1 MQHKNNKIIENKA
14 LRQLW
19 FVCGIICVGLGII
32 GYILPIMPGTTF
44 MIVALFCFA
53 KSSAKWH
60 DWLLNNKYFGQTLR
74 DFKQGK
80 GMSMRAK
87 LTALLSILLSI
98 SISMYF
104 ASNFYVQIFL
114 AICFIIAISCVFLQK
129 TKC

>member
-53 KSSAKWH
+53 KS
-60 DWLLNNKYFGQTLR
+60 G
-74 DFKQGK
+74 FK
-80 GMSMRAK
+80 
-87 LTALLSILLSI
+87 
-98 SISMYF
+98 F
-104 ASNFYVQIFL
+104 A
-114 AICFIIAISCVFLQK
+114 
-129 TKC
+129 